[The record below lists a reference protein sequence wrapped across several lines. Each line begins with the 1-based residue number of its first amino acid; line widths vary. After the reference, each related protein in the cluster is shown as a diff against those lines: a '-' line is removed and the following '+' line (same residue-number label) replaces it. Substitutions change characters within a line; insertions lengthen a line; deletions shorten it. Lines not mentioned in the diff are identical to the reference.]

1 MPIKMETIS
10 STELT
15 DIKSEIK
22 VEDYCEPSVTANTLT
37 MPPQQQPQPQQQQ
50 QQHHQQELEHQMH
63 HQQNNCWVGLL
74 LN

>member
-37 MPPQQQPQPQQQQ
+37 MPPQQPQPQQQQ

-74 LN
+74 FN

>member
-22 VEDYCEPSVTANTLT
+22 VEDYCEPSVTTNTLT
-37 MPPQQQPQPQQQQ
+37 MPPQQPQPQQQQ

-74 LN
+74 FN

>member
-22 VEDYCEPSVTANTLT
+22 VEDYCEPSVTT
-37 MPPQQQPQPQQQQ
+37 MPPQQQPQQQQQQQ

-63 HQQNNCWVGLL
+63 HQQNNCWVGILL
-74 LN
+74 D